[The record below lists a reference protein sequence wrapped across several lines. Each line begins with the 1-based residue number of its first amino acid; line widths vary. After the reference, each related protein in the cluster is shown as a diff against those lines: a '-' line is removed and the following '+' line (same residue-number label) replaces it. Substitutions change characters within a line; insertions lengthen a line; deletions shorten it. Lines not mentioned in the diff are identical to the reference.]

1 MLQKNNKEEIIYDN
15 ERPFIGGGS
24 DSRVPVIYT
33 TSYVGTG
40 TYGKNNYVNITFDF
54 QPEIIIISDGY
65 DKYKGQPVIFSPYNN
80 GWTNR
85 LFLDQNLAFRLM
97 SMYSIFDFTT
107 NTLSFKNSSY
117 LYLNTNSNHVFNSD
131 NNALYSLNNSG
142 TTYHVLAI
150 GYKEES

>member
-1 MLQKNNKEEIIYDN
+1 MELNNKEEIIYDN
-15 ERPFIGGGS
+15 ERPFTGGGT

-40 TYGKNNYVNITFDF
+40 TYGNNNYVNITFDF

-85 LFLDQNLAFRLM
+85 FFLDQNAAFYLM
-97 SMYSIFDFTT
+97 SIYSIFDFTT
-107 NTLSFKNSSY
+107 NTLSFKSSSY
-117 LYLNTNSNHVFNSD
+117 FYLNVSNTYFNSN
-131 NNALYSLNNSG
+131 NNATYSLNNSG